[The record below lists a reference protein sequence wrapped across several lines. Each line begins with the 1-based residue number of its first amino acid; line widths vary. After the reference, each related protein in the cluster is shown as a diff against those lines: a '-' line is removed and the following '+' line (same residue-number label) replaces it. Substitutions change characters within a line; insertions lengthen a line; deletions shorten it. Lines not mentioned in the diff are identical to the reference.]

1 MTETDKILLNQ
12 IRPSI
17 RTEKM
22 AQDSVKGVNGNETTK
37 TVMESTLGNSEGG
50 DNTAGDNEHLMSRSP
65 KTEEELKCE
74 TRDDIHSPTEQDDNS
89 KLSNGERALEGCN
102 GNPDEEVTEELPK
115 DSLKRNLSQ
124 PKIGGFLIKNGDP
137 EQSLASKKLKL
148 DVEQN
153 TEIVCIKELGVEG
166 DLRSE
171 DIGKERKENVEECAD
186 EVKKEDENT
195 EKYKSREEC
204 GDENYARKENGG
216 VEDEAEVEDDG
227 PTGVDEGQKDAA
239 ERDHKG
245 QMEEGEGQKEDNDK
259 DEGLPSGWSRLC
271 VPRKNGT
278 QVDYY
283 LTNPQVMSKLSF
295 QCLFNM

>member
-1 MTETDKILLNQ
+1 M
-12 IRPSI
+12 
-17 RTEKM
+17 
-22 AQDSVKGVNGNETTK
+22 G
-37 TVMESTLGNSEGG
+37 SEGG
-50 DNTAGDNEHLMSRSP
+50 DNTAGDNEHLISRSP

-74 TRDDIHSPTEQDDNS
+74 TRDDIHSSSEQDDNS

-102 GNPDEEVTEELPK
+102 GIPDEEVIEELPK

-166 DLRSE
+166 VLRSE
-171 DIGKERKENVEECAD
+171 DIVKERKQNVEECAD

-195 EKYKSREEC
+195 EKSREEC

-216 VEDEAEVEDDG
+216 VEEDEAEVEDDG
-227 PTGVDEGQKDAA
+227 PTG
-239 ERDHKG
+239 
-245 QMEEGEGQKEDNDK
+245 
-259 DEGLPSGWSRLC
+259 
-271 VPRKNGT
+271 
-278 QVDYY
+278 
-283 LTNPQVMSKLSF
+283 
-295 QCLFNM
+295 